1 MVFVC
6 DWSHKSLQV
15 SENGVVVGVSSDQ
28 RMQKDFIFRG
38 KK

>member
-1 MVFVC
+1 MVCVC

-28 RMQKDFIFRG
+28 KDAERFYF
-38 KK
+38 